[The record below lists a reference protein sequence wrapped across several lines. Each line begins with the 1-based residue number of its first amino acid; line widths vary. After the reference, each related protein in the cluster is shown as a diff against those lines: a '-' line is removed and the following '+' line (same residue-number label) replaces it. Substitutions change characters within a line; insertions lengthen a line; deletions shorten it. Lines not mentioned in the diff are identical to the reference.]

1 MAQSMDV
8 IERLSRV
15 LIERKGADPQSSYV
29 ASLYR
34 DGLDAILRKVAE
46 ESAETLLAAKDHA
59 ALNQR
64 EAARADALVGEVA
77 DLWFHTLVLLTHL
90 EQKPEWVLDEL
101 ARRFGTSGHVE
112 KATRPASRNP

>member
-1 MAQSMDV
+1 VDV
-8 IERLSRV
+8 IERLART
-15 LIERKGADPQSSYV
+15 LLERKSADPAASYV

-59 ALNQR
+59 A
-64 EAARADALVGEVA
+64 AARARGTRDDALVHEVA
-77 DLWFHTLVLLTHL
+77 DLWFHTLVLLAHL
-90 EQKPEWVLDEL
+90 DQNPQWVLDEL
-101 ARRFGTSGHVE
+101 EKRFGTSGHAE

>member
-1 MAQSMDV
+1 MNV
-8 IERLSRV
+8 IERLSRI
-15 LIERKGADPQSSYV
+15 LIERRTADPNSSYV

-59 ALNQR
+59 AA
-64 EAARADALVGEVA
+64 EHAPGARDDALVHEVA
-77 DLWFHTLVLLTHL
+77 DLWFHSLALLAYL
-90 EQKPEWVLDEL
+90 DQKPEWVLDEL
-101 ARRFGTSGHVE
+101 ERRFGTSGQAE

>member
-1 MAQSMDV
+1 VNV
-8 IERLSRV
+8 IERLSRILV
-15 LIERKGADPQSSYV
+15 ERKTADPSSSYV

-59 ALNQR
+59 A
-64 EAARADALVGEVA
+64 AKPVAGARDDALVHEVA
-77 DLWFHTLVLLTHL
+77 DLWFHSLALLAYL
-90 EQKPEWVLDEL
+90 DQKPEWVLDEL
-101 ARRFGTSGHVE
+101 ERRFGTSGHAE

>member
-1 MAQSMDV
+1 MAQTADV
-8 IERLSRV
+8 IADLARILV
-15 LIERKGADPQSSYV
+15 ERKSADPQSSYV

-46 ESAETLLAAKDHA
+46 ESAETLLAAKDLA
-59 ALNQR
+59 ALQQK
-64 EAARADALVGEVA
+64 EGVRADALVGEVA

-90 EQKPEWVLDEL
+90 EQKPQWVLDEL